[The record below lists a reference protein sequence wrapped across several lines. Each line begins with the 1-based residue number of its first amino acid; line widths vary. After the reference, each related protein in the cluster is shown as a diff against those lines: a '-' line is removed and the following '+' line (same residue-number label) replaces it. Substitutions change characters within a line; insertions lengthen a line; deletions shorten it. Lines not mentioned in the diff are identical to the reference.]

1 MKPTTSDKPVVAT
14 PMMKA
19 WEVAYGDLPRA
30 FIKAYG
36 REQAKNEY
44 RIRYHLHESRQTIA
58 LEMKDVSGN

>member
-1 MKPTTSDKPVVAT
+1 MKPTTSDKPVVAA

-44 RIRYHLHESRQTIA
+44 RIRYQLHDSRQPIA
-58 LEMKDVSGN
+58 SEMKDVSGN

>member
-1 MKPTTSDKPVVAT
+1 
-14 PMMKA
+14 MMKA

-44 RIRYHLHESRQTIA
+44 RIRYHLHESRQPIA